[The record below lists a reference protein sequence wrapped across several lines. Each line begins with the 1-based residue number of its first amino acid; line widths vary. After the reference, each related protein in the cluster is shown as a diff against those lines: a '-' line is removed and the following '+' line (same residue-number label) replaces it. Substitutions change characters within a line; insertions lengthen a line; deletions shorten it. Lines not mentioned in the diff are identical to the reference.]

1 MSEPAP
7 TSAPT
12 PAPGRA
18 TPARPIAPG
27 SASSPSHAIEPID
40 PEPPRVRIALRSKIL
55 LGMVGTVLAALVPTA
70 LVVNDWLTKSVE
82 WKIEQDFARAELT
95 FIEIQ
100 EMTDSLLAQEARVRG
115 EDPLL
120 VAATVAG
127 DQAGVQ
133 SALGYG
139 DLGLVTWDLYSIVR
153 ADGATIWSGGALG
166 TTPDRGTA
174 TMLAMALGGEAPNGA
189 CVLGG
194 VVYETIAR
202 PLIHEGQIVG
212 AMLLGARI
220 DNDLIQKLRA
230 MSGSEVALIVEGRIT
245 LCTLTPPQRESL
257 EAWLGGGRA
266 AAPPGEAPRASLA
279 LITPDAGAPAD
290 PVSSLSVELAGD
302 RHACAFL
309 PILDVKRTPVGD
321 FLLFQSV
328 DRAIGYF
335 DTLRQMLFFIGA
347 IAGSLAILF
356 AMVIARGVTR
366 DVNELVRGVREVER
380 GNYDHQIAP
389 RTRDEIGYLAA
400 IFDDMRVSLRGQ
412 MDQSR
417 WFTEALSAKNVELEE
432 TLAELRKTQGEL
444 VKSER
449 LAVASRLFAQL
460 SHELNNPIYNI
471 QTCVEIL
478 RKHTPPNDPN
488 REYVDLVY
496 AEVLRMGRLS
506 KQMLGFASPLR
517 DEMGPTDLNSVLAD
531 LLHVSTRWLEEK
543 NIGVEKRLAASLP
556 KILASPDQ
564 LRQVFLNLFV
574 NASDAMPNGGR
585 LTVETEAAA
594 GAVRARVR
602 DTGCGI
608 APENRSKI
616 FDAFFTTKGP
626 TVSGAGLGLSI
637 SYGIVARHK
646 GRIEVESEPG
656 QGACFTVSFPALAA
670 APDGGA

>member
-1 MSEPAP
+1 MSEPVP
-7 TSAPT
+7 M
-12 PAPGRA
+12 PAPDPA
-18 TPARPIAPG
+18 APARPIAPAG
-27 SASSPSHAIEPID
+27 VPPRAIEPID

-82 WKIEQDFARAELT
+82 WKIEQDFTRAELT

-100 EMTDSLLAQEARVRG
+100 EMTDSLLAQEARARG

-127 DQAGVQ
+127 DQAGVR

-139 DLGLVTWDLYSIVR
+139 DLDLVTWDLYAIVR
-153 ADGATIWSGGALG
+153 ADGATIWSGGALVG
-166 TTPDRGTA
+166 TTPDRATA

-194 VVYETIAR
+194 VVYEAIAR
-202 PLIHEGQIVG
+202 PLIDDGQIVG

-266 AAPPGEAPRASLA
+266 APSSDEAAPAPLA
-279 LITPDAGAPAD
+279 LIPPDAGAPVG
-290 PVSSLSVELAGD
+290 PVSSLSVKLAD
-302 RHACAFL
+302 ERHVCAFL
-309 PILDVKRTPVGD
+309 PILDAKRNPIGD

-356 AMVIARGVTR
+356 AMVIARGVTS

-380 GNYDHQIAP
+380 GNYDHQITR

-417 WFTEALSAKNVELEE
+417 WFTETLSAKNVELEE
-432 TLAELRKTQGEL
+432 TVTELRKTQGEL

-478 RKHTPPNDPN
+478 RKHTPANDPN

-506 KQMLGFASPLR
+506 KQMLGFASPQR
-517 DEMGPTDLNSVLAD
+517 DEMGPTDLNAVLTD
-531 LLHVSTRWLEEK
+531 LLNVSTRWLEEK
-543 NIGVEKRLAASLP
+543 SIGVEKRLAPTLP
-556 KILASPDQ
+556 KVLASPDQ

-574 NASDAMPNGGR
+574 NASDAMPSGGR
-585 LTVETEAAA
+585 LAVETESAD
-594 GAVRARVR
+594 GGVRARVR

-616 FDAFFTTKGP
+616 FDAFFTTKGA

-656 QGACFTVSFPALAA
+656 KGACFTVSFPVLAA
-670 APDGGA
+670 APEGGG